1 MLDPAQIATLADKT
15 PFYLYDLDGIRGAFL
30 DFKEVFRGCKSLI
43 CYALK
48 ANSNLA
54 LLEVLAKAGAGADCV
69 SIYEVRR
76 ALLAGI
82 APYKIIF
89 SGVGK
94 LESEIQ
100 EALERGILFL
110 NVESFEELRLIEQ
123 IAKEQH
129 TKARIS
135 VRVNPNIDPATHPY
149 ISTGLW
155 ENKFGVAEKEAVQMF
170 MFAKQSFFLE
180 PIALHFHIGSQL
192 LQLAPL
198 EQAFEK
204 MAGFT
209 RFLIASGIELKF
221 FDIGGG
227 LGVAYNETQEPIPL
241 ADYASALFK
250 ATEGLDLTII
260 CEPGRRVVAEHGI
273 LVAKVQYTKSNER
286 KNFAIVDLG
295 MNDFMRPALYQAT
308 HPVRLLTPKN
318 AEPVAYD
325 LVGPICESAD
335 CFIKGVELPKLER
348 GDLLVF
354 EKVGAY
360 GASMASH
367 YNSRP
372 NLLELGFEGG
382 KIRTLKEREDFFDL
396 IRHEMGHLKGEGI
409 ASKRAQID
417 QIDQS
422 LVQLLNA
429 RFALSAQIAK
439 DKHQAGFS
447 VYNPLREAEIF
458 AKVGGRLE
466 SVYTEILSVSRG
478 LLTPERVGV
487 SGNTNTARRL
497 LGQKFKLS
505 LLNPLKLFEAI
516 LFKGVDYGILEVRK
530 TCAHAEGL
538 KALARLIQQQEL
550 EIAHS
555 FKVGGAWCLLLGR
568 FGFLAQTNPT
578 RKALFFE
585 PIHTQEMQALLKSFH
600 NPYFVATKFGCLLE
614 VDIELDLPN
623 HLQSIVLGAYS
634 NTRRACGV

>member
-1 MLDPAQIATLADKT
+1 MLDPTQITALADKT
-15 PFYLYDLDGIRGAFL
+15 PFYLYDLEGVQNAFL
-30 DFKEVFRGCKSLI
+30 EFKEVFKGRKSLI

-69 SIYEVRR
+69 SIYEVHR

-94 LESEIQ
+94 LESEIV
-100 EALERGILFL
+100 EALEKGILFL
-110 NVESFEELRLIEQ
+110 NVESFEELRLIER
-123 IAKEQH
+123 IAKEKH

-155 ENKFGVAEKEAVQMF
+155 ENKFGVEEKEAMQMF
-170 MFAKQSFFLE
+170 MFAKQSAFLE

-204 MAGFT
+204 MAALA
-209 RFLIASGIELKF
+209 RFLLASGVELKF

-241 ADYASALFK
+241 QSYATSLFQ
-250 ATEGLDLTII
+250 ATKGLDLTII
-260 CEPGRRVVAEHGI
+260 CEPGRRIVADHGVLI
-273 LVAKVQYTKSNER
+273 TKVQYTKSNAR
-286 KNFAIVDLG
+286 KHFAIVDLG

-308 HPVRLLTPKN
+308 HPVRPLIPTTARK
-318 AEPVAYD
+318 VVYD

-335 CFIKGVELPKLER
+335 CFVKGVELPELKR

-372 NLLELGFEGG
+372 NLLELGLEGG
-382 KIRTLKEREDFFDL
+382 MIRTLKEREDFFDL
-396 IRHEMGHLKGEGI
+396 VRHEMGHLKREGI
-409 ASKRAQID
+409 VSKRAQID
-417 QIDQS
+417 QIDAS
-422 LVQLLNA
+422 LIKLLNE
-429 RFALSAQIAK
+429 RFSLSAQIAK
-439 DKHQAGFS
+439 DKHQTGVS
-447 VYNPLREAEIF
+447 VYNPIREAEIF
-458 AKVGGRLE
+458 AKVGRRLE

-478 LLTPERVGV
+478 LVFPEQVGV
-487 SGNTNTARRL
+487 SARTNIARRI
-497 LGQKFKLS
+497 LGQQVKLQLYTPKRLFS
-505 LLNPLKLFEAI
+505 ALLL
-516 LFKGVDYGILEVRK
+516 KGVDYGLLEIKR
-530 TCAHAEGL
+530 TCAYAEGL
-538 KALARLIQQQEL
+538 KALAVYVGRQDL

-555 FKVGGAWCLLLGR
+555 FKVGGAWCLLIGR

-578 RKALFFE
+578 RKALWFE
-585 PIHTQEMQALLKSFH
+585 PTQTQEVQALLKTYA
-600 NPYFVATKFGCLLE
+600 NPYFSATKFGGLLE
-614 VDIELDLPN
+614 IDLDLDLPP
-623 HLQSIVLGAYS
+623 HLNPLILGTYS

>member
-1 MLDPAQIATLADKT
+1 MLDSAQIAALADKT
-15 PFYLYDLDGIRGAFL
+15 PFYLYDLDGVQSAFL
-30 DFKEVFRGCKSLI
+30 AFKEAFRGRKSLI

-54 LLEVLAKAGAGADCV
+54 LLEILAKAGAGADCV
-69 SIYEVRR
+69 SIYEVHR

-100 EALERGILFL
+100 EALEEGILFL

-123 IAKEQH
+123 IAKEQN

-155 ENKFGVAEKEAVQMF
+155 ENKFGVEEKEAVQMF
-170 MFAKQSFFLE
+170 MFAKQSAFLE

-198 EQAFEK
+198 EQAFAK
-204 MAGFT
+204 MASFA

-227 LGVAYNETQEPIPL
+227 LGVAYNPTQEPIAL
-241 ADYASALFK
+241 ESYASALFQ
-250 ATEGLDLTII
+250 ATKGLDLTII
-260 CEPGRRVVAEHGI
+260 CEPGRRIVAEHGV
-273 LVAKVQYTKSNER
+273 LVTKVQYTKSNKR

-308 HPVRLLTPKN
+308 HPVRLLTPKED
-318 AEPVAYD
+318 ALVAYD

-372 NLLELGFEGG
+372 NLLELGTQGD
-382 KIRTLKEREDFFDL
+382 KVRTLKEREDFFDL
-396 IRHEMGHLKGEGI
+396 IKHEMGHLKGEGI
-409 ASKRAQID
+409 VSKRAQID
-417 QIDQS
+417 QIDTS

-429 RFALSAQIAK
+429 RLALSAQIAK
-439 DKHQAGFS
+439 NKHQTGLS
-447 VYNPLREAEIF
+447 IYNPLREAEIF

-466 SVYTEILSVSRG
+466 SVYTEILGVSRG
-478 LLTPERVGV
+478 LVFPEQVGI
-487 SGNTNTARRL
+487 STHTNIARRI
-497 LGQKFKLS
+497 LGQQAKLS
-505 LLNPLKLFEAI
+505 LFTPLKLFQAI
-516 LFKGVDYGILEVRK
+516 LSKRVDYGLLEVRK
-530 TCAHAEGL
+530 TCAYAEGL
-538 KALARLIQQQEL
+538 KALVKLVKQQEL
-550 EIAHS
+550 EVAHS
-555 FKVGGAWCLLLGR
+555 FKVGGAWCLLVGR
-568 FGFLAQTNPT
+568 FGFLVQTKPT

-585 PIHTQEMQALLKSFH
+585 PAHTQEVQALLKSCN
-600 NPYFVATKFGCLLE
+600 NPHFVAAKLGCLLE
-614 VDIELDLPN
+614 VDMAQELPA
-623 HLQSIVLGAYS
+623 HLQPMVLGTYS